1 MDRARTGSN
10 PRAIEDMVDYSRLR
24 RTMVDNQLR
33 TSDITDWRILD
44 AMNRVP
50 REHFVPRHQVPF
62 AYSETQIELSP
73 ARAMPKPADFAR
85 LVQLADITSQDV
97 VLDIACGT
105 GYSTAVLSLLA
116 NAVVAVESDAS
127 LAGKANELLTELD
140 IGNAAVVAGPIEEG
154 VAREAPFDVI
164 ILEGAVDAVPP
175 ALFDQLRD
183 GGKLVA
189 VIGAGNAAVAHRYI
203 RSGNDV
209 AAVTSFNASLP
220 VLGSFAPAPA
230 FVF

>member
-1 MDRARTGSN
+1 
-10 PRAIEDMVDYSRLR
+10 MVDYSRLR

-33 TSDITDWRILD
+33 TSEITDWRILD
-44 AMNRVP
+44 AMNQVP
-50 REHFVPRHQVPF
+50 REHFVPQSQLPF
-62 AYSETQIELSP
+62 AYGEVQIELSP
-73 ARAMPKPADFAR
+73 ARAMPKPADFGR
-85 LVQLADITSQDV
+85 LVQLAEITSQDV

-116 NAVVAVESDAS
+116 SGVVALESDEAMV
-127 LAGKANELLTELD
+127 GKANELLADLD
-140 IGNAAVVAGPIEEG
+140 IGNAAVVAGRIEEG

-203 RSGNDV
+203 KSGQDI
-209 AAVTSFNASLP
+209 AAVTAFNASLP
-220 VLGSFAPAPA
+220 VLGSYAPAPA